1 MEYACWG
8 SLAGGFC
15 EKEKISAASPFD
27 RCSFTLFRQ
36 SPGSSSSLPSH
47 SSSWMTATLIH
58 SPLTTMVF
66 PLTSNAGTLTHLPP
80 TLISILSSGMTL
92 VLCRA
97 VNRKETDKSPHRN
110 AKSKNYSKQPLSHPL
125 ARHLDE

>member
-1 MEYACWG
+1 MPAMESHSMEYACWG

-27 RCSFTLFRQ
+27 RCSFNLFRQ

-58 SPLTTMVF
+58 SPLDDYGFPVDIQRRDSD
-66 PLTSNAGTLTHLPP
+66 PLTSNTDLDTIVWHDFGLMQGRQ
-80 TLISILSSGMTL
+80 SQRNGQVSS
-92 VLCRA
+92 
-97 VNRKETDKSPHRN
+97 
-110 AKSKNYSKQPLSHPL
+110 
-125 ARHLDE
+125 